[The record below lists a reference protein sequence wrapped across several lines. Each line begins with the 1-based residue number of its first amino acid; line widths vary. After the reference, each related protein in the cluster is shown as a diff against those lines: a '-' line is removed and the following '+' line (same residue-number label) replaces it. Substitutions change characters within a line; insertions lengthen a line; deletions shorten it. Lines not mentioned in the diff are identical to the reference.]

1 MIQIRTNDYSYSHTR
16 PEEGRWEMRKEG
28 RIGEG
33 KVGQEE
39 ESSAIYFSVLAVTWK
54 QQISVNGTQ
63 TCKRLTC
70 ACVVVIPVD
79 AVSMETVV
87 VGVFWEQLNQRVM
100 VWYHE
105 DVFLLLHL
113 SFPTRYTNGT
123 MIKRT
128 TATANTIPRMAPVLS
143 PPVLRPP
150 WSWGKRKFSYR
161 TLVKLTTLFR
171 SVLVK
176 LDAQMTNDHAANHCI
191 LIPRLSPLS
200 SLGESGN
207 EAILGTCIMVYCM
220 RTPIIVTAQV
230 SHITCTHTHT
240 HTHTRNIVWKWDTK
254 LWYGSGTLNCGMGV
268 GR

>member
-1 MIQIRTNDYSYSHTR
+1 
-16 PEEGRWEMRKEG
+16 MRKEG

-39 ESSAIYFSVLAVTWK
+39 ESSAIYSSVLAVTWK

-87 VGVFWEQLNQRVM
+87 VGVFWEQLNQWVM

-150 WSWGKRKFSYR
+150 WSWGKRKFSYM

-176 LDAQMTNDHAANHCI
+176 LDAQMTNDHTANHCI

-200 SLGESGN
+200 SSAGRVWERGYTWYLHYG
-207 EAILGTCIMVYCM
+207 ILHEN
-220 RTPIIVTAQV
+220 
-230 SHITCTHTHT
+230 SNHSDCTSLTYHVHTHT
-240 HTHTRNIVWKWDTK
+240 HT
-254 LWYGSGTLNCGMGV
+254 LCGSGTLNCGMGV
-268 GR
+268 GH